1 MGGLQVP
8 WSAHCAPEH
17 AIGLMISNEVFVVG
31 IPADLSAQLHGDV
44 PEVRNADG
52 PVRRT
57 DGRDGFIACPHAVK
71 EISNV
76 VIAFVEMNFVRT
88 DFRIVE
94 TGFRGFDRI
103 APAHVDRSFA
113 SFETAAHLETIR
125 YDHGE
130 TVRRDGRGR
139 VSMALDAVTRE
150 SIEALLNAHSVLL
163 FMKGTRAQ
171 PQCGFSAA
179 TVKILDMIDR
189 EYETVNVL
197 TDATLREGIKA
208 YGQWPTVPQLYVN
221 GELIG
226 GCDIVTELYESG
238 ELFELLGLKP
248 PARTVPEITFSIE
261 ATAAV
266 RHAMDQQPDEMS
278 LHVRIDARWR
288 TRFEL
293 APNRAHEISADANG
307 IAVLMDPSTAQRANG
322 LFVDT
327 VDTLQGSGF
336 TFENDNAPPA
346 VKQMDVST
354 LNANIEAGESVY
366 LYDVRGSD
374 ERAKAQIK
382 AAVPFDE
389 GAERLIETL
398 PKDTLL
404 VFHCHGGGRS
414 QVAAENY
421 RLRGFVNVYKLAGGI
436 DAWSLQVDPTV
447 TRY

>member
-1 MGGLQVP
+1 
-8 WSAHCAPEH
+8 
-17 AIGLMISNEVFVVG
+17 
-31 IPADLSAQLHGDV
+31 
-44 PEVRNADG
+44 
-52 PVRRT
+52 
-57 DGRDGFIACPHAVK
+57 
-71 EISNV
+71 
-76 VIAFVEMNFVRT
+76 
-88 DFRIVE
+88 
-94 TGFRGFDRI
+94 
-103 APAHVDRSFA
+103 
-113 SFETAAHLETIR
+113 
-125 YDHGE
+125 
-130 TVRRDGRGR
+130 
-139 VSMALDAVTRE
+139 MALDEVTRA

-208 YGQWPTVPQLYVN
+208 YAQWPTVPQLYVN

-248 PARTVPEITFSIE
+248 PARTVPKITFSIE

-266 RHAMDQQPDEMS
+266 RHALDQQPDEMS

-288 TRFEL
+288 THFEL
-293 APNRAHEISADANG
+293 APNRAHDIRAAANG
-307 IAVLMDPSTAQRANG
+307 IVVLMDPSTAQRANG

-327 VDTLQGSGF
+327 VETLEGSGL
-336 TFENDNAPPA
+336 TFENPNAPPA

-366 LYDVRGSD
+366 LFDVRGSD

-398 PKDTLL
+398 HKDTPL

-421 RLRGFVNVYKLAGGI
+421 RLRGFVNVYNLAGGI

-447 TRY
+447 PRY